1 MNTLQQ
7 GEAMKF
13 ILAGLTYD
21 TSTSATVAVAS
32 GAYSPK
38 ESWDEDFPAQSVRF
52 EDVLYRTAKG
62 ALFIHKHK
70 TLKFD
75 KGKPVVSDAAEAM
88 KPMDALRWIESSGAR
103 ILDPTGLPLPD
114 EA

>member
-1 MNTLQQ
+1 MNTLTE

-13 ILAGLTYD
+13 ILGGLTYD
-21 TSTSATVAVAS
+21 TATSTTVAVAS

-62 ALFIHKHK
+62 ALFVHYHK

-75 KGKPVVSDAAEAM
+75 KGKPVVKDTADAI
-88 KPMDALRWIESSGAR
+88 KPSDALRWIEVSSAR
-103 ILDPTGLPLPD
+103 ILDSTGLPLPD

>member
-13 ILAGLTYD
+13 ILAGRTYD
-21 TSTSATVAVAS
+21 TSTSNTIAVAS
-32 GAYSPK
+32 GSYSPK
-38 ESWDEDFPAQSVRF
+38 ESWDDDYPAQSVRY
-52 EDVLYRTAKG
+52 EDVLYLTAKG
-62 ALFIHKHK
+62 ALFIHAHK

-75 KGKPVVSDAAEAM
+75 KGKPVVDDKAEAVT
-88 KPMDALRWIESSGAR
+88 PEEALRWIEKTGAR